1 MLKETCYADARI
13 GRYDWQPG
21 NGTRYD
27 LLYGKCGDY
36 YMIGWANRHGAGGT
50 FMMFSHFLH
59 YSYLAEKMNVN
70 ESDADG
76 ILRFLEKMGHDVG
89 YPAHDMISPYMSE
102 PILVVNA

>member
-1 MLKETCYADARI
+1 
-13 GRYDWQPG
+13 
-21 NGTRYD
+21 
-27 LLYGKCGDY
+27 
-36 YMIGWANRHGAGGT
+36 
-50 FMMFSHFLH
+50 
-59 YSYLAEKMNVN
+59 MNVN